1 MAKLCIDGNKL
12 LELLSEQ
19 LVKETGAFSKGVN
32 KGLNISRSLIRNPDA
47 VKPID
52 PENLPIVRKLRE
64 ELARVT
70 AERDDYKELF
80 FSYRNVCGG
89 HDPQRI
95 SELVEADKAG
105 KAIILPIKPGEMAYV
120 IADREILPFHI
131 GNIAVE
137 EWGMSFEGSIE
148 GIGPHRTGPYEKVY
162 FSMEEA
168 RAILMKIM
176 VKKYLDYGGDR
187 GGVI

>member
-1 MAKLCIDGNKL
+1 MEQRLIDANTFA
-12 LELLSEQ
+12 E
-19 LVKETGAFSKGVN
+19 AW
-32 KGLNISRSLIRNPDA
+32 NPDSQIGKTMRA
-47 VKPID
+47 VIAEQPTID
-52 PENLPIVRKLRE
+52 PETIPLVGQLRE

-176 VKKYLDYGGDR
+176 VKNIWIMEVI
-187 GGVI
+187 GVV

>member
-1 MAKLCIDGNKL
+1 MAKLYIDGYQL

-19 LVKETGAFSKGVN
+19 LVKESGAFSKGVN
-32 KGLNISRSLIRNPDA
+32 KGLNIARSLIRNPDA

-52 PENLPIVRKLRE
+52 PETIPVVRQLRE
-64 ELARVT
+64 ELARVKV
-70 AERDDYKELF
+70 ERDDYKELF
-80 FSYRNVCGG
+80 LSYRNVCGC

-105 KAIILPIKPGEMAYV
+105 KAIILPIKPGDMAYV
-120 IADREILPFHI
+120 IGDREILPFHI

-148 GIGPHRTGPYEKVY
+148 CIGPHRTIPGEKVY
-162 FSMEEA
+162 FTLEEA
-168 RAILMKIM
+168 RAILAKIM
-176 VKKYLDYGGDR
+176 AKKYLSSGGDR
-187 GGVI
+187 SGVI

>member
-1 MAKLCIDGNKL
+1 MRLGDLDALFCRFWGKADPFNEQPLVRPSAVW
-12 LELLSEQ
+12 SEAAT
-19 LVKETGAFSKGVN
+19 LAREAPT
-32 KGLNISRSLIRNPDA
+32 
-47 VKPID
+47 ID
-52 PENLPIVRKLRE
+52 PETFPVVRQLRE